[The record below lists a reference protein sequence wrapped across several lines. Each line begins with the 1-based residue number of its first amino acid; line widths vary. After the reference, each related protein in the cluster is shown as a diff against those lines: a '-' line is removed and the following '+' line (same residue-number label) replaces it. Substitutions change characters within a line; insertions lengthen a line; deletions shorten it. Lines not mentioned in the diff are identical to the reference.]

1 MAARSREAAADLDWL
16 MAQPP
21 ADRRRFYRRLDGNG
35 ARAFTGEVT
44 DQLGTPWGCFV
55 DDPVGFYE
63 VALGETMYDQQVT
76 IAESVR
82 DNERTAVPSGH
93 SLGKT
98 HLAARLI
105 LWFVFVF
112 PVGTARVLV
121 TSHSWSQLEREL
133 WAHVRQA
140 HAQAR
145 LPGDCQATALKL
157 GDPAQA
163 VAYCKSPKDN
173 DEQAFGGIHAPHV
186 LTVVDEA
193 GGMHSTTGQALEALM
208 TGVHAR
214 QLLIGNPPA
223 DASGSPWF
231 EERCSRPTYNVM
243 RLSVLES
250 PNYTGVPTPTCRVHP
265 GMPAHSVGS
274 HLVSSTWADDVARDV
289 GTDHPYYVARVLAEF
304 PTDLAGKVIPRG
316 YVDAAIEHVPDD
328 PGTWIRLGVDP
339 ASGGGDELA
348 IARCEGAT
356 VRVVYADRMSPTV
369 GAHDV
374 AGRVLAQIE
383 EAEVLRRNL
392 GEPRRVRVKVEN
404 DGGIGWS
411 VSTILQAWRKEGRH
425 DAEVVPITVG
435 SSPESAKGKERFA
448 NKRGEMW
455 WNARDLLAPQQVE
468 GPDGQLVAGPPRVHL
483 DIDEQTARQLSAP
496 NIEYHSSGRNLV
508 ESKESMRKRGVSSPD
523 RADAV
528 LLALYEPKP
537 AGPASVSRYRGRLPD
552 TGSGWN

>member
-1 MAARSREAAADLDWL
+1 MWHQQRS
-16 MAQPP
+16 
-21 ADRRRFYRRLDGNG
+21 
-35 ARAFTGEVT
+35 
-44 DQLGTPWGCFV
+44 
-55 DDPVGFYE
+55 
-63 VALGETMYDQQVT
+63 

-82 DNERTAVPSGH
+82 DQPRTAVPSGH

-105 LWFVFVF
+105 LWWVNVY

-140 HAQAR
+140 HAQAS
-145 LPGDCQATALKL
+145 LPGDCQATALKM
-157 GDPAQA
+157 GDPPQA
-163 VAYCKSPKDN
+163 VAYCKSPRDN
-173 DEQAFGGIHAPHV
+173 DEQAFGGIHAMHV

-193 GGMHSTTGQALEALM
+193 GGVHSTMGQALEALM

-223 DASGSPWF
+223 DAAGSPWF
-231 EERCSRPTYNVM
+231 EERCARASYNVI

-250 PNYTGVPTPTCRVHP
+250 PNYVGTSTPLCAVHP
-265 GMPAHSVGS
+265 EMPPHTVGS
-274 HLVSSTWADDVARDV
+274 HLVAKGWAEDVERDV
-289 GTDHPYYVARVLAEF
+289 GADHPYYVARVLAEF
-304 PTDLAGKVIPRG
+304 PTDLAGKVIPRSF
-316 YVDAAIEHVPDD
+316 VDAALETDPPDA
-328 PGTWIRLGVDP
+328 GTWIRLGVDP

-348 IARCEGAT
+348 IARGEGAT
-356 VRVVYADRMSPTV
+356 FRIVYADRMSPTV

-383 EAEVLRRNL
+383 SAEELRRQL
-392 GEPRRVRVKVEN
+392 GETRRVRVKVEN

-435 SSPESAKGKERFA
+435 SSPESSKGKQRFA

-455 WNARDLLAPQQVE
+455 WNARDLMAPSQVE
-468 GPDGQLVAGPPRVHL
+468 GDDGQLVPGPPRVRL
-483 DIDEQTARQLSAP
+483 DVDEQTARQLSAP

-508 ESKESMRKRGVSSPD
+508 ESKESMRRRGVSSPD

-528 LLALYEPKP
+528 LLAMYEPKP
-537 AGPASVSRYRGRLPD
+537 AGPASVTRYRGRLPSP
-552 TGSGWN
+552 GGGWN